1 METMENNNTKFS
13 TLLVFLPVILILTI
27 MIILEIYL
35 QYRYSVLISSSA
47 NHYPFPLDRLQR
59 TLIMYEI
66 ALPFTGH
73 SQMTKP
79 EILLCMSHARA
90 NIPNGLLQENINTI
104 FSMDN
109 PLYVVMDSSIT
120 SINQLYMAQKHVAI
134 HYFSSAFAANELAI
148 CKDFIVT
155 DEKVVAT
162 FQKYLIVVT
171 AAFNGTVTEPGS
183 DTPLSAD
190 ILSMLC
196 SFFVL
201 IFYVLVRYFTGL

>member
-1 METMENNNTKFS
+1 MENNNTKFS

-35 QYRYSVLISSSA
+35 QYRYSVPIPSA

-90 NIPNGLLQENINTI
+90 NIPNALLQENINTI
-104 FSMDN
+104 FSMSN
-109 PLYVVMDSSIT
+109 PLYGVMDSSIR
-120 SINQLYMAQKHVAI
+120 SVNQLYIGQKHVAI
-134 HYFSSAFAANELAI
+134 HYFSSAFAANELAL
-148 CKDFIVT
+148 CKDLIIT

-162 FQKYLIVVT
+162 FQKYLTRVT
-171 AAFNGTVTEPGS
+171 LAFNGIIAEPDS
-183 DTPLSAD
+183 DTPLSID
-190 ILSMLC
+190 ILSMLS

-201 IFYVLVRYFTGL
+201 ILYVIIRYFTGL